1 MHVAIQGQAGSFHDQ
16 AAHQWYGAS
25 AEIVPCTTFSEVFA
39 AYNEGSAD
47 AIVAAV
53 ENTLFGSINEV
64 YRYIEECSAPIV
76 GEIKLPVEQMLI
88 GLPNAKISDITEVYS
103 HPVALSPLAP
113 SNLSSKTAPGTAPLS
128 PARLPPNYIICQYYS
143 VPSTTIPIISPAFW

>member
-1 MHVAIQGQAGSFHDQ
+1 MHVAIQGQAGSFHNQ
-16 AAHQWYGAS
+16 AARQWYGTG

-39 AYNEGSAD
+39 AYDNGSAD
-47 AIVAAV
+47 AIVTAV

-88 GLPNAKISDITEVYS
+88 GLPDAKISDITEVYS
-103 HPVALSPLAP
+103 HPVALDRK
-113 SNLSSKTAPGTAPLS
+113 SN
-128 PARLPPNYIICQYYS
+128 
-143 VPSTTIPIISPAFW
+143 V